1 MEIKEINGDLL
12 GSTAPCICHQV
23 NCKGAMGAGIARS
36 IREKWPVVFTQYKAF
51 VDKTMAQGGRRPS
64 SVLLGGMLPVRVSAT
79 QQVLNLFGEDS
90 FGRDGRRYTD
100 YEAIYRCLEKAAGY
114 CVDNHIDRIALPYKM
129 GAARGG
135 ADWDVILAMIKSA
148 FKGTNVTIEIW
159 RLD

>member
-1 MEIKEINGDLL
+1 MEIKELNGNLL
-12 GSTAPCICHQV
+12 DSTAPCICHQV
-23 NCKGAMGAGIARS
+23 NCKGAMGAGVARS

-51 VDKTMAQGGRRPS
+51 VDKTMALDRRKPS
-64 SVLLGGMLPVRVSAT
+64 SVLLGEMLPVRVSTT

-100 YEAIYRCLEKAAGY
+100 YEAIYRSLEKAADY
-114 CVDNHIDRIALPYKM
+114 CAKNQIDRIALPYKM

-135 ADWDVILAMIKSA
+135 ADWDVILAMIRST
-148 FKGTNVTIEIW
+148 FKGTDISIEIW